1 MNPGR
6 LDIVGLG
13 PGPVEWMTPEARALI
28 DNATDLVGYKSYL
41 ERLPASPR
49 QNRHSSDNRV
59 EIDRAKAALDLA
71 LDGARVALV
80 SGGDPGIFAMAAAVF
95 EAVETG
101 DPRWRALAIEVHPGV
116 SAMLAAAARL
126 GAPLGH
132 DFAVISLSDNL
143 KPWSVIERR
152 LLAAAQA
159 DFVVALYNPASTA
172 RPQLIHEAFALLRR
186 LKSGETVVAFARAI
200 GRPDERIH
208 LTTLAAA
215 DPSRADM
222 STLVLIGSA
231 QTRRVA
237 RAEGGCWV
245 YTPRS
250 YGAAQ

>member
-59 EIDRAKAALDLA
+59 ELDRAKAALDLA

-126 GAPLGH
+126 GAPFGPRLRG
-132 DFAVISLSDNL
+132 DLALRQFEAV
-143 KPWSVIERR
+143 ERDR
-152 LLAAAQA
+152 T
-159 DFVVALYNPASTA
+159 PTA
-172 RPQLIHEAFALLRR
+172 CRRPGRLRR
-186 LKSGETVVAFARAI
+186 GFVQSRLNRA
-200 GRPDERIH
+200 
-208 LTTLAAA
+208 ASV
-215 DPSRADM
+215 DP
-222 STLVLIGSA
+222 
-231 QTRRVA
+231 
-237 RAEGGCWV
+237 
-245 YTPRS
+245 
-250 YGAAQ
+250 